1 MSDLTPARCT
11 RHKNPVE
18 LVLPLVRYSVKPGGL
33 VLDPFMGSASIGM
46 AARIVGCG
54 YIGIDDDPR
63 HFATAERRMAG
74 PLESVTSSQPS
85 LFGEPV

>member
-1 MSDLTPARCT
+1 
-11 RHKNPVE
+11 
-18 LVLPLVRYSVKPGGL
+18 
-33 VLDPFMGSASIGM
+33 M

-54 YIGIDDDPR
+54 YIGVDDDPR

-74 PLESVTSSQPS
+74 PLESVISSQPS